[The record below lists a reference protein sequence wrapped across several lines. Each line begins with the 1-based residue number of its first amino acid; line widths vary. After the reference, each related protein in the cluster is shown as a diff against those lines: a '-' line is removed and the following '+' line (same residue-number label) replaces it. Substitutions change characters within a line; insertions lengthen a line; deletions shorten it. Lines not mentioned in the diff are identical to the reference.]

1 MKHSASEMGRYAEQV
16 SALYLQQK
24 GVLLLSRNYRG
35 PHGEIDIIG
44 LDADTICFIEVRS
57 RRHAKFADPI
67 LTIINK
73 KRQRIINTALY
84 FLSQDISLEIRNFPC
99 RFDTITLVIPSG
111 EPGELVWT
119 KSAFQLSDHVSNPWV
134 CIDLT

>member
-16 SALYLQQK
+16 SVLYLRQK

-44 LDADTICFIEVRS
+44 LDADTVCFIEVRS

-67 LTIINK
+67 LTIMSK
-73 KRQRIINTALY
+73 KQQRIIKTALC
-84 FLSQDISLEIRNFPC
+84 FLSQNCNLNIRNYPC
-99 RFDTITLVIPSG
+99 RFDTITLIIPDDR
-111 EPGELVWT
+111 PRELVWT
-119 KSAFQLSDHVSNPWV
+119 KSAFQLSEQFFNP
-134 CIDLT
+134 